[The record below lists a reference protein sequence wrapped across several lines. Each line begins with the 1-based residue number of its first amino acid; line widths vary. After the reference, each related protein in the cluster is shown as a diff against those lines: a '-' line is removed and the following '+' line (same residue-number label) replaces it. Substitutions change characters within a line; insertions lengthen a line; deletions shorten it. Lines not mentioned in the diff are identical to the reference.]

1 MPRKPTR
8 KSAAPRVL
16 LVGASGTLGRA
27 VHAELVQ
34 RHDVLAAS
42 RSGKLKVDITD
53 SASIRRLFKKTGK
66 VDAIVC
72 AAGKVH
78 FGALAEMTG
87 ELYAIGLRDK
97 LMGQVNLALI
107 GRDYLNDGGS
117 ITLITGILAEQPIRL
132 GSSASMVNGAIE
144 AFVRAASVELP
155 RGLRINAVSPNV
167 FAESMPGYAPY
178 FRGFEPIPVARAA
191 LAFSRSVEG
200 AQTGQVYKVF

>member
-1 MPRKPTR
+1 MPKQSANKPV
-8 KSAAPRVL
+8 APKVL

-27 VHAELVQ
+27 VHAELSQ
-34 RHDVLAAS
+34 RHQVLAAS
-42 RSGKLKVDITD
+42 RSSQLKVDITD

-72 AAGKVH
+72 TAGKVH
-78 FGALAEMTG
+78 FGALAEMTE

-97 LMGQVNLALI
+97 LMGQVNLSLI
-107 GRDYLNDGGS
+107 GRDYLNDAGS

-144 AFVRAASVELP
+144 AFVRAAAVELP

-178 FRGFEPIPVARAA
+178 FRGFEAIPVARAA

-200 AQTGQVYKVF
+200 VQTGQVFKIF

>member
-1 MPRKPTR
+1 MSGKTAICGTDHSQRSLCCGVDATADGQLNVRQLLCAKVGVPQQPEPPMPRKPAR
-8 KSAAPRVL
+8 KSAAPKVL

-34 RHDVLAAS
+34 GHDVLAAS

-53 SASIRRLFKKTGK
+53 SVSIRRLFKKTGK

-78 FGALAEMTG
+78 FGALAEMTE

-97 LMGQVNLALI
+97 LMGQINLALI

-117 ITLITGILAEQPIRL
+117 ITLIAGILAEQPIRL
-132 GSSASMVNGAIE
+132 AVPQAWSMALSRHLCARRQSSC
-144 AFVRAASVELP
+144 RAVC
-155 RGLRINAVSPNV
+155 
-167 FAESMPGYAPY
+167 ESM
-178 FRGFEPIPVARAA
+178 R
-191 LAFSRSVEG
+191 
-200 AQTGQVYKVF
+200 

>member
-1 MPRKPTR
+1 MPRKSVNQP
-8 KSAAPRVL
+8 AAPKVL

-27 VHAELVQ
+27 VHSELKL
-34 RHDVLAAS
+34 RHAVIAAS
-42 RSGKLKVDITD
+42 RSAKLKVDIAD
-53 SASIRRLFKKTGK
+53 STSIQRLFRQVGK

-72 AAGKVH
+72 AAGHVH
-78 FGALAEMTG
+78 FGTLAEMTA

-107 GRDYLNDGGS
+107 GCDYLNDGGS
-117 ITLITGILAEQPIRL
+117 ITLITGILAEHPIRL
-132 GSSASMVNGAIE
+132 GSSASMVNGALE
-144 AFVRAASVELP
+144 AFVRAAAVELP
-155 RGLRINAVSPNV
+155 RGIRINAVSPTV

-200 AQTGQVYKVF
+200 AQTGQVYKVY